1 MLTQGVM
8 PIKSSA
14 TNTYAHPRCHANKSS
29 ATNTYAHP
37 RYHANKEQ

>member
-1 MLTQGVM
+1 MFTQGVM

-29 ATNTYAHP
+29 SNTYAHP